1 MITALRRIIK
11 LGWKSLSYDWGVTT
25 TTIFVLVLTV
35 ALITSI
41 FLLKGVSQFLIQ
53 KIEEKIDISVYFK
66 EDIDETKIMEVRD
79 ELLGISDAGNIQY
92 VSKDQAL
99 EDFTKRHEQEEVLMQ
114 SLTEIGIN
122 PFLASINIKAA
133 DPTEYEKIAQFLEK
147 GDFMDS
153 IQKVDYYEKK
163 PVIERI
169 FNLASYFKQVGIAL
183 SVLLIFFSFLVVLN
197 TTRLAIYNL
206 REEIQVQRL
215 VGASNWFIRGP
226 FLVQGMIAGA
236 ISAFIAF
243 VIFISGCWLLNPNIS
258 NLFSDLNI
266 WKYFT
271 DNLLS
276 IILIQLGAGIFL
288 GFVSSFIAIRK
299 HLKI

>member
-1 MITALRRIIK
+1 MITALKRIIK

-35 ALITSI
+35 SLITSI

-53 KIEEKIDISVYFK
+53 KVEEKIDISVYFK
-66 EDIDETKIMEVRD
+66 EDVDETKIMEVRD
-79 ELLGISDAGNIQY
+79 GLLDISDDGNIQY
-92 VSKDQAL
+92 ISKDQAFQ
-99 EDFTKRHEQEEVLMQ
+99 DFTKRHEQEDVLMQ

-133 DPTEYEKIAQFLEK
+133 DPSEYEKIAQFLGN
-147 GDFMDS
+147 GDFIDS

-169 FNLASYFKQVGIAL
+169 FNLTSSFKQVGIAL
-183 SVLLIFFSFLVVLN
+183 SVLLFFFSFLVVLN
-197 TTRLAIYNL
+197 TTRLAIDNL

-226 FLVQGMIAGA
+226 FLVQGMIAG
-236 ISAFIAF
+236 IVSAFIAF
-243 VIFISGCWLLNPNIS
+243 VIFLSGCWLLNPNIS
-258 NLFSDLNI
+258 NLFSDLNV

-276 IILIQLGAGIFL
+276 IILIQLGTGIFL
-288 GFVSSFIAIRK
+288 GFISSFIAIRK
-299 HLKI
+299 YLKI

>member
-1 MITALRRIIK
+1 MITSLKRIFK
-11 LGWKSLSYDWGVTT
+11 LGWKSLSYDWGVTA

-35 ALITSI
+35 SLITSI

-66 EDIDETKIMEVRD
+66 DDIVENKIMEVRD
-79 ELLGISDAGNIQY
+79 ELLDISDAENIQY
-92 VSKDQAL
+92 ISKDQAL
-99 EDFTKRHEQEEVLMQ
+99 QDFTERHEQEEVLMQ
-114 SLTEIGIN
+114 SLAEVGVN
-122 PFLASINIKAA
+122 PFLASINIKAT
-133 DPTEYEKIAQFLEK
+133 DPTEYGQIAQFLET
-147 GDFMDS
+147 GDFGDS

-169 FNLASYFKQVGIAL
+169 FNLADSFKRVGIGL
-183 SVLLIFFSFLVVLN
+183 SILLVFFSFLVVLN

-236 ISAFIAF
+236 VSALIAF
-243 VIFISGCWLLNPNIS
+243 VIFISGCWLLSPNVS
-258 NLFSDLNI
+258 NLFSDLNV
-266 WKYFT
+266 WEYFT
-271 DNLLS
+271 GNLLS

-288 GFVSSFIAIRK
+288 GLISSFIAIRK
-299 HLKI
+299 HLKV